1 MLHEIRYKQLC
12 PFLTILASL
21 HLTWTYVVQRLGDQ
35 VVSMKQ
41 KRWKF
46 LEHDHFISGLTPYWG
61 CLSRWMHWPIPMRL
75 KT

>member
-46 LEHDHFISGLTPYWG
+46 
-61 CLSRWMHWPIPMRL
+61 
-75 KT
+75 